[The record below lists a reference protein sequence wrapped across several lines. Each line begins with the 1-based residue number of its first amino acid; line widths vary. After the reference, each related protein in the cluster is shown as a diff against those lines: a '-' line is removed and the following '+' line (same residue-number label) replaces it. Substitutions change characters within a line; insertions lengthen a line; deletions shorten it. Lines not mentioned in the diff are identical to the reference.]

1 MGNRLVKRGI
11 LHKVILASIVLLPV
25 LGLQTQVQAA
35 DQLPNHSPI
44 IQGKSAEKN
53 TKQSVKQ
60 NNGKAQTPSVTQT
73 DGDCYLEDEPEN
85 QQTISYAG
93 LIKLAGKTK
102 RDLAKYISVK
112 KFASKSKQYIKVDI
126 REPEQFEKYHLIG
139 SINIDPFALK
149 GRNYFKEQELVIID
163 SGYRFSEVENLVKD
177 LEGKGFKSVKILD
190 GGITSWT
197 RYGGKVDGDLIEAK
211 KVNQITAQEYEIQ
224 QRYSGWQPI
233 ILRNKEPKKATLI
246 QIPNSIDIDIR
257 DKKET
262 QVIDAI
268 NKQITSL
275 LDQNKDPE
283 ILLIAG
289 KDIQDWY
296 APRLATKI
304 AYPNLYIM
312 QDGLQGYI
320 EQAQKRQLAANY
332 DGRKKGAV
340 KCSQK

>member
-1 MGNRLVKRGI
+1 MGNRLVKRSI
-11 LHKVILASIVLLPV
+11 LHKVILASIVLLSA
-25 LGLQTQVQAA
+25 LGMQTQVLAA
-35 DQLPNHSPI
+35 NDLPAHSPI
-44 IQGKSAEKN
+44 VQGKSAEKG
-53 TKQSVKQ
+53 TKQNVKPS
-60 NNGKAQTPSVTQT
+60 NGKTQNTDPSDQT
-73 DGDCYLEDEPEN
+73 DGDCNLEVAAE

-102 RDLAKYISVK
+102 RDLKKYISVK
-112 KFASKSKQYIKVDI
+112 KFAAKSKQYIKIDI

-149 GRNYFKEQELVIID
+149 GKNYFKEQKLVIID

-177 LEGKGFKSVKILD
+177 LEEKGFKSVRILD
-190 GGITSWT
+190 GGITAWT
-197 RYGGKVDGDLIEAK
+197 RYGGKVDGDLIEAE

-246 QIPNSIDIDIR
+246 QMPNSIEIDIR

-289 KDIQDWY
+289 KDIKEWY

-312 QDGLQGYI
+312 QDGIQGYI
-320 EQAQKRQLAANY
+320 QQAKKRQLAANY